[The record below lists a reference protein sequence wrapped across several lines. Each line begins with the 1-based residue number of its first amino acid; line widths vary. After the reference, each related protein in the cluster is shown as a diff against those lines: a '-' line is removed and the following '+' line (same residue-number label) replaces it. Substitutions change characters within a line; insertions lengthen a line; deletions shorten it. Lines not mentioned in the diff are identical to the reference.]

1 MKTITR
7 FGFLALLLSLPP
19 GGMAA
24 PQAAVSSNEESCA
37 GTLTAIHTQDHT
49 ITVRRMLM
57 DKTFHLGQHCA
68 VSALDKKDAVV
79 SDLRPGE
86 KVEIRYQNVEGILVA
101 DQIAEKALRYDGAV
115 QAVDQKAGTVTM
127 QEAPLYV
134 PFHAPQMFRL
144 AAGCEIVLPDRHDG
158 TLAALQPGDRISV
171 IYELPGGAPVAYR
184 IRDRSLTLVGVVAAV
199 DPSNHTLKAREKSS
213 EIKFELADDCQII
226 LNGEKPGHLKDLVL
240 GQPCKFT
247 YENVNGVEVLD
258 RIVPANAAKPTQT
271 ASASRQ

>member
-7 FGFLALLLSLPP
+7 LGFLALLLSLPP

-24 PQAAVSSNEESCA
+24 AQAAVANTEKSCA
-37 GTLTAIHTQDHT
+37 GTLTAIHTQDNT
-49 ITVRRMLM
+49 ITVKRMLM
-57 DKTFHLGQHCA
+57 NKTFHLGQHCA

-86 KVEIRYQNVEGILVA
+86 KVEIRYQNVEGVLVA

-115 QAVDQKAGTVTM
+115 QAVDAKAGTVTM

-144 AAGCEIVLPDRHDG
+144 AAGCGIVLQDGHDG

-171 IYELPGGAPVAYR
+171 IYELPGGAAVAYR
-184 IRDRSLTLVGVVAAV
+184 IKDRSMTMVGVVAAV
-199 DPSNHTLKAREKSS
+199 DPSDHTLQAREKSGQ
-213 EIKFELADDCQII
+213 IKFEMGDDCQII
-226 LNGEKPGHLKDLVL
+226 LNGQTPGHLKDLVV
-240 GQPCKFT
+240 GQPYRFT
-247 YENVNGVEVLD
+247 YEHVNGVDVLD
-258 RIVPANAAKPTQT
+258 RIVPASGAKPTQT
-271 ASASRQ
+271 ASASRM